1 MKSDQGNI
9 HQRVSE
15 LTQAMKA
22 MKNDDYVGKYCNFH
36 MKSTYLSHFH
46 HPKSE
51 HFFIFKCSWWSQARA
66 LLHLTFSFSAL
77 LVNVLKSSFFPNSN
91 GHWSPWSYWYHSQYM
106 PVCAGTIQYV
116 LVRAGTCQ
124 YMLVCAGTCHQLQ
137 YVLKFPFHLHVCW
150 LKATVKENNLQKYP
164 F

>member
-46 HPKSE
+46 YPKSE
-51 HFFIFKCSWWSQARA
+51 HFLFSPGA

-137 YVLKFPFHLHVCW
+137 YVLKFPFHLHVC
-150 LKATVKENNLQKYP
+150 
-164 F
+164 